1 MRATLDALARFGD
14 GLLTL
19 ATAVEGLAERLRL
32 RLRLRGAGLG
42 VRLRTDLCT
51 SKKQPEKQSDARLPR
66 SCRRRCKIQGGPR
79 PAAGPGEPLS
89 RRPLRKASNTRSDAL
104 YLRGEL
110 APHVIL

>member
-19 ATAVEGLAERLRL
+19 ATAVEGLAGRLRL

-51 SKKQPEKQSDARLPR
+51 SKKQPEKQSDARLPQ
-66 SCRRRCKIQGGPR
+66 SCRRRCKIPGGPR
-79 PAAGPGEPLS
+79 PAAGPGRAAVSATSPQGVKYAL
-89 RRPLRKASNTRSDAL
+89 KRSVSAW
-104 YLRGEL
+104 
-110 APHVIL
+110 